1 MRGPH
6 SKLMSLLNWFNIILT
21 WYYCYSGNDYSSDY
35 DDDSL
40 IDSDYDPRRDQSSDS
55 EIEIDPE
62 LMATQVLR
70 VAGKEDPQCKY
81 GISNHP
87 FITLITSL
95 LTRVK

>member
-1 MRGPH
+1 M
-6 SKLMSLLNWFNIILT
+6 T
-21 WYYCYSGNDYSSDY
+21 WYYYYYRSGNDYSSDY
-35 DDDSL
+35 DNDSL

-55 EIEIDPE
+55 EIELDPE
-62 LMATQVLR
+62 LIATQVLQ

-87 FITLITSL
+87 ITTLIFSL

>member
-6 SKLMSLLNWFNIILT
+6 SKLMSLVNWFNIILT
-21 WYYCYSGNDYSSDY
+21 WYYCYYSWGNDYSSDY
-35 DDDSL
+35 DNDSP

-55 EIEIDPE
+55 EIELDSE

-70 VAGKEDPQCKY
+70 IAGKEDPQCKY

-87 FITLITSL
+87 L
-95 LTRVK
+95 LPS

>member
-1 MRGPH
+1 MGRVY
-6 SKLMSLLNWFNIILT
+6 N
-21 WYYCYSGNDYSSDY
+21 SDY
-35 DDDSL
+35 DNDSL

-55 EIEIDPE
+55 EIELDPE
-62 LMATQVLR
+62 LKATQVLW
-70 VAGKEDPQCKY
+70 VAGKEDPQCKD